1 MKITAIILTFNE
13 EIHLARC
20 IDSLLPLTNDIVVV
34 DSLSTDRTVEIAQ
47 HYGARILKRAWENNH
62 SIQFNW
68 ALTQLDVSQT
78 EWVLRIDADEVMTPE
93 LVAQLQQELPKLDNQ
108 TVGIH
113 FFRKICFQGKLIEH
127 GGIGRNKVSRL
138 FRYGYGKSEA
148 RWMDEHIKINGKCLD
163 LSGHLIDDNL
173 NPVSWWIIKHNNYA
187 SREAVDLLNLKYRFS
202 VLDSVSD
209 SGTNSVISK
218 KRWIKENLYA
228 KLPLGMRSLSYFF
241 YRYIFLAGF
250 LDGAV
255 GTQFHFL
262 QAFWYRY
269 LVDIK
274 FAEVER
280 YMRVHSAPPKTAIDH
295 VLGIKLNQ

>member
-20 IDSLLPLTNDIVVV
+20 IESLLPLTTDIVVV
-34 DSLSTDRTVEIAQ
+34 DSLSTDRTIDIARQ
-47 HYGARILKRAWENNH
+47 YGAHILERAWENNH

-68 ALTQLDVSQT
+68 ALTQLDSNQT
-78 EWVLRIDADEVMTPE
+78 EWVLRIDADEVLTPE
-93 LVAQLQQELPKLDNQ
+93 LIAQLKRELPKLDNE
-108 TVGIH
+108 TVGVH
-113 FFRKICFQGKLIEH
+113 FFRKIRFQGKLIEY
-127 GGIGRNKVSRL
+127 GGVGRNKVSRL
-138 FRYGYGKSEA
+138 FRFGSGRSEA
-148 RWMDEHIKINGKCLD
+148 RWMDEHIKIDGKCVD
-163 LSGHLIDDNL
+163 LSACMIDDNL
-173 NPVSWWIIKHNNYA
+173 NSISWWIAKHNNYA
-187 SREAVDLLNLKYRFS
+187 SREAVDLLNLKYQFTA
-202 VLDSVSD
+202 LDSVSNAEIK
-209 SGTNSVISK
+209 SSISN
-218 KRWIKENLYA
+218 KRWIKEHLYA
-228 KLPLGMRSLSYFF
+228 KLPLGVRSLGYFL

-280 YMRVHSAPPKTAIDH
+280 YAKEHAVSPKVAIDRI
-295 VLGIKLNQ
+295 LGIELSQ

>member
-20 IDSLLPLTNDIVVV
+20 IESLLPLTDDIVVV

-47 HYGARILKRAWENNH
+47 HYGAHILERAWENNH
-62 SIQFNW
+62 SVQFNW
-68 ALTQLDVSQT
+68 ALSQLEASKT

-93 LVAQLQQELPKLDNQ
+93 LVAQLQQELPRLDSR

-113 FFRKICFQGKLIEH
+113 FFRKICFQGKLIEY
-127 GGIGRNKVSRL
+127 GGVGRNKVSRL
-138 FRYGYGKSEA
+138 FRYGHGKSEA
-148 RWMDEHIKINGKCLD
+148 RWMDEHIKIDGKCLD
-163 LSGHLIDDNL
+163 LSGHIVDDNL
-173 NPVSWWIIKHNNYA
+173 NPVSWWITKHNNYA
-187 SREAVDLLNLKYRFS
+187 SREAVDLLNLKYQFAA
-202 VLDSVSD
+202 LDSVSD
-209 SGTNSVISK
+209 SDTKSTISK

-228 KLPLGMRSLSYFF
+228 NLPLGMRSLSYFL
-241 YRYIFLAGF
+241 YRYILLAGF
-250 LDGAV
+250 LDGAI

-274 FAEVER
+274 LAEVER
-280 YMRVHSAPPKTAIDH
+280 YIKSHGVSPHIAINH
-295 VLGIKLNQ
+295 ILGIKL